1 MPKYRRKPVEVEAQQ
16 FIFYRKPW
24 PEGVQE
30 IGKGW
35 KVPHD
40 APPRYNFMGAAVC
53 AIHPG
58 DWVVTNQTG
67 ERYVVSEESFPKTY
81 EEVKP

>member
-1 MPKYRRKPVEVEAQQ
+1 MPKYRRKPVEVEAEQ
-16 FIFYRKPW
+16 FHPHKTWPKGVREIKPS
-24 PEGVQE
+24 
-30 IGKGW
+30 W
-35 KVPHD
+35 KTKLDDPV
-40 APPRYNFMGAAVC
+40 RYNFIGAGVC
-53 AIHPG
+53 AIRPG